1 MILGAYSET
10 SVLWSFHIRVKALG
24 LGWYFS
30 LSTIVRCDTGAEISQ
45 TAIDG
50 LWRGAVFSFL
60 LWAKFRSCS
69 HLCWCQPPQQDDH
82 QSRWCHCYLTVHI
95 ITSEV
100 KWESYCASLLR
111 KKNSSGVWNENETW
125 LNVSE
130 LYFWAWNSFIAFC
143 IFFSSSFFFLQ
154 PPIWAPFSSRSI
166 NGAPLSFGVWALIF
180 NANRQNSVIS
190 HCLAEL
196 IWQKNRSRKSDE
208 S

>member
-1 MILGAYSET
+1 MQ
-10 SVLWSFHIRVKALG
+10 R

-30 LSTIVRCDTGAEISQ
+30 LSAIVRCDTGAEISQ

-50 LWRGAVFSFL
+50 LWRGAAFFFL

-100 KWESYCASLLR
+100 KWESYCASLKKKK
-111 KKNSSGVWNENETW
+111 KKNCSEVWNENETW

-130 LYFWAWNSFIAFC
+130 LYFWAWNSFMAFA
-143 IFFSSSFFFLQ
+143 SFFLLLFYSHPSEHHF
-154 PPIWAPFSSRSI
+154 PPSLKMELCSALAF
-166 NGAPLSFGVWALIF
+166 GLSFLMQIGKIVSSPTVSL
-180 NANRQNSVIS
+180 N
-190 HCLAEL
+190 
-196 IWQKNRSRKSDE
+196 
-208 S
+208 